1 MLRELDLKET
11 LRLLEEHGWQPMMCD
26 TKIDVYENTV
36 SCGKPAPTGDTI
48 RRRRL
53 YANTHNFDVEG
64 VYSVRARG
72 DSMIDAEID
81 SGDLLTVETGVRI
94 YPRDIVLASVDGE
107 PLAKVY
113 YEAND
118 GTQWLLPF
126 NRDYEPIEITDENE
140 VNVMGRV
147 FEITRSVPHISDAD
161 CERILERGRKKHTPQ
176 DLKLSREQLSGIIA
190 QMGEKVVNS
199 RQWFA
204 VYRALVDD
212 EQVVE
217 KDYASF
223 CELVCESSPQH
234 PRLPKEGEMQRMATQ
249 SFSKCVALWRNDNA
263 PVKGKRFEAYKL
275 IAQRMTELLTELHQ
289 TA

>member
-1 MLRELDLKET
+1 MLKELDLKDT
-11 LRLLEEHGWQPMMCD
+11 LRLLEEQGWQPMMCD

-36 SCGKPAPTGDTI
+36 SCGKPTPDGDTI

-53 YANTHNFDVEG
+53 YANTHNLDIEG
-64 VYSVRARG
+64 IYSVRAKG

-94 YPRDIVLASVDGE
+94 YPRDIVLVRVDDE
-107 PLAKVY
+107 SLAKVY

-126 NRDYEPIEITDENE
+126 NPDYEPIEITEENE
-140 VNVMGRV
+140 VDILGKV
-147 FEITRSVPHISDAD
+147 FEITRSAPHISDAD
-161 CERILERGRKKHTPQ
+161 CERVLERGRKKQSPQ
-176 DLKLSREQLSGIIA
+176 EMKLDRKQLNDIIA
-190 QMGEKVVNS
+190 QVGEKVMNS

-212 EQVVE
+212 HQVVE

-223 CELVCESSPQH
+223 CELVCDSVPQH
-234 PRLPKEGEMQRMATQ
+234 PKLPKEGEMQRMATQ
-249 SFSKCVALWRNDNA
+249 SFNKCVALWRHDNA

-275 IAQRMTELLTELHQ
+275 IALRTTELLVELHQ
-289 TA
+289 VA